1 MIKKI
6 NLFLLVLVLF
16 NFCVSPSLSSSSSS
30 SSSSECQQTVYS
42 VSEVSPY
49 VIGSLVV
56 IKGIFC
62 LNSTNG
68 ISVVLN
74 VPEEHSNIV
83 YGLNC
88 NDLTIDSIGETI
100 TCRLSDIYQGQ
111 NNANF
116 SSLTTVAI
124 YTPIPVPT
132 PSPTPTPTSTPSPS
146 PTPSPPSKIG
156 VVPVLGIS
164 NYIFTNSSC
173 PQDCEINGFCDVAS
187 TCRCNEGYA
196 SFDCSVKVY
205 NESSLPSPSVGDN
218 FDTFSMST
226 SNEDFSIRLSHVLAN
241 FEFETQLST
250 LSANNKSS
258 NRNGLS
264 YTLNGTI
271 GSDGQ
276 ATLSPWLNQLY
287 YNVDFNKNNN
297 NDDDDDNEPSFKF
310 SNYKGAYL
318 PLSSSA
324 AIITINPT
332 LNPQYLPSAF
342 SHYHGAGEFYM
353 VFEIS
358 NKHLTMSKYLSDTP
372 FIARSVTLWREDDV
386 NSMMEISLSD
396 IYSFDESTVP
406 EHAYLNVFNSFDYQ
420 FIKNYSNSSLYVAI
434 IIPQTS
440 SYNPIPM
447 GTYTIQ
453 LNINVYD
460 IRSSI
465 IKSRFPPWFIALIVI
480 IPSIIGIAIIAI
492 IIKCVLSKRN
502 SYSRIGDHP
511 LNHHHHHSDH

>member
-1 MIKKI
+1 MIKKVK
-6 NLFLLVLVLF
+6 LFLLVLVLF
-16 NFCVSPSLSSSSSS
+16 NFCVSPSLSSSSS
-30 SSSSECQQTVYS
+30 ECQQTVYS

-49 VIGSLVV
+49 VLGSLVV

-68 ISVVLN
+68 VSVVLN

-100 TCRLSDIYQGQ
+100 TCRLSDIYQSQ
-111 NNANF
+111 NNNANF

-132 PSPTPTPTSTPSPS
+132 PTPSPTPS
-146 PTPSPPSKIG
+146 PSPPSKIG
-156 VVPVLGIS
+156 VGPVPVLGIS

-173 PQDCEINGFCDVAS
+173 PQNCEINGFCDVAS

-205 NESSLPSPSVGDN
+205 NESSLPSPSVGDD

-241 FEFETQLST
+241 LEFQTQLST
-250 LSANNKSS
+250 LSVNNKSS
-258 NRNGLS
+258 NSNGLS

-287 YNVDFNKNNN
+287 YNVDFNI
-297 NDDDDDNEPSFKF
+297 NDDDEDNEPSFKF

-324 AIITINPT
+324 ATITINPT
-332 LNPQYLPSAF
+332 IDPQYLPSGF
-342 SHYHGAGEFYM
+342 SHYHGFGEFYM
-353 VFEIS
+353 IFEIS
-358 NKHLTMSKYLSDTP
+358 NKHLTMSKYLSATP
-372 FIARSVTLWREDDV
+372 FIARSVTLWSEENV

-396 IYSFDESTVP
+396 IYSFDGSTVP

-460 IRSSI
+460 IRLSI
-465 IKSRFPPWFIALIVI
+465 SKGRFPPWFIALIVI

-511 LNHHHHHSDH
+511 LHH